1 MNKKVL
7 IFIFSLAVLIV
18 AVLGILFSGIFTSA
32 YTKTISIRGYEISVP
47 DTWSTDSKGNFY
59 NDKGEQAGKFILIDE
74 PVTEDNATDYSGEEI
89 KGEIARELDDVV
101 KYTFTT
107 GKGETNMYFMP
118 TPENPEPY
126 GAAVLI
132 YTDVVKERIGEK
144 IAKTFKKPKLGQNP
158 PRKNIEPP
166 NEKDT
171 VIKIEFEDGSVSV
184 KNSSFF
190 TKFSESINSKEN
202 YGINVVTY
210 KEDVKK
216 LRLADW
222 KYIECDGGECYMYTY
237 YEKGDGLYTYDNNA
251 TSFSELSK
259 IINEEKSTTSYML
272 KTEGEEVK
280 LIEFPLNRYR
290 DNADEL
296 ISLKT
301 DNAKRADIQKILEK
315 ILSSNDLKGMSFSI
329 ENDVLTITFGNDTLP
344 NRNAAFSHS
353 AVIFSLAKNIN
364 TVNFKYYNDE
374 YTFTRSEV
382 DNNSKKA
389 DSAADS
395 EESFVEYTEELEKTN
410 INDGEIV
417 YSGTV
422 TVSYNTIVTHP
433 RTGERVEI
441 GPYAEE
447 RGFGYLLG
455 KPVSC
460 VIKRKGTGYIA
471 SASSGGKVVMTYPLE
486 DEAKLQWAIN
496 MINAYS

>member
-1 MNKKVL
+1 MSKKVL
-7 IFIFSLAVLIV
+7 IIISILVILIV
-18 AVLGILFSGIFTSA
+18 AVSGILYSGVFVPD
-32 YTKTISIRGYEISVP
+32 YTKTISMRGYEISIP
-47 DTWSTDSKGNFY
+47 DKWSSDSKGNFY

-89 KGEIARELDDVV
+89 KGEIAREHDDVL

-107 GKGETNMYFMP
+107 GKGDVNMYFMP

-132 YTDVVKERIGEK
+132 YTDVVKESIGEK
-144 IAKTFKKPKLGQNP
+144 IAKTFKKPELGKNP
-158 PRKNIEPP
+158 PQKNIAPP

-190 TKFSESINSKEN
+190 TKFSESIASKEN
-202 YGINVVTY
+202 FGINVVTY
-210 KEDVKK
+210 KEDGKK
-216 LRLADW
+216 LKLSDW
-222 KYIECDGGECYMYTY
+222 KYIECDSGVCYMYTY
-237 YEKGDGLYTYDNNA
+237 YEKGEGLYTYDNNVV
-251 TSFSELSK
+251 SFKELSK
-259 IINEEKSTTSYML
+259 VINEEKSMTSYML
-272 KTEGEEVK
+272 KTEDKEIR

-296 ISLKT
+296 ILLKT
-301 DNAKRADIQKILEK
+301 DNAKSADIQNILEK
-315 ILSSNDLKGMSFSI
+315 ILSAKEQKGIRFSI
-329 ENDVLTITFGNDTLP
+329 ENDILTITFSDDVVSNK
-344 NRNAAFSHS
+344 NAAFTHS

-364 TVNFKYYNDE
+364 TINVKYLDNE
-374 YTFTRSEV
+374 YTFSRSEV
-382 DNNSKKA
+382 DNNSKKD
-389 DSAADS
+389 DSVTDS
-395 EESFVEYTEELEKTN
+395 EEKFVEYTEELEKTN

-422 TVSYNTIVTHP
+422 TVAYDTIVTHP
-433 RTGERVEI
+433 RTGERVKV
-441 GPYAEE
+441 GPYAEN

-455 KPVSC
+455 KPIHC